1 MTNRYLPTPV
11 LHRVVE
17 KNGFVFVGGTAAD
30 DTSLDI
36 KGQTREAIAKLET
49 YLAAAG
55 SDKTKLLFIWVY
67 LADLGDK
74 QTMNE
79 VMQEWIAAEDMPAR
93 ATICPR
99 TLAPDTLIELIVTAH
114 K

>member
-1 MTNRYLPTPV
+1 MVNRYLPTPV
-11 LHRVVE
+11 LHRVTE
-17 KNGFVFVGGTAAD
+17 KDGFVFVGGTACD

-36 KGQTREAIAKLET
+36 KGQTREAVAKLDT

-67 LADLGDK
+67 LKDLGDK
-74 QTMNE
+74 EAMND
-79 VMQEWIAAEDMPAR
+79 VMKEWLAPEDMPAR
-93 ATICPR
+93 ATICPG
-99 TLAPDTLIELIVTAH
+99 TLGPGMLIELIVTAY